1 MPPGLVMSPTAST
14 SRTCEANRLTGD
26 HHGTCGAAGVRG
38 SWAPFSAAV
47 SESRSA
53 CGARR
58 AWTGSRTHNA
68 KPRPLAAAS
77 ALPRSWHRAVRPRSG
92 WLHPAGQG
100 GAGGSAL
107 RGGAGGERP
116 RLRATPRDGDR
127 PGLRRSPHQASS
139 TLAGLRAM
147 PAPPR
152 APGPPR
158 SASPGAPH
166 LPELRIPLRPA
177 PGFQRTHAAASLVPT
192 QRTSAGGQSPN
203 PPRVS
208 SLSSSW
214 PQGSGVALG
223 RCVGVQGTGDSGEC
237 GSGRISCRCRS
248 RRCR

>member
-53 CGARR
+53 RGARR

-116 RLRATPRDGDR
+116 RLRATPARWR
-127 PGLRRSPHQASS
+127 PPGTAPEPSSGEWHAS
-139 TLAGLRAM
+139 
-147 PAPPR
+147 R
-152 APGPPR
+152 APGHACASARPR
-158 SASPGAPH
+158 SPALRLPRRPASP
-166 LPELRIPLRPA
+166 
-177 PGFQRTHAAASLVPT
+177 
-192 QRTSAGGQSPN
+192 
-203 PPRVS
+203 
-208 SLSSSW
+208 
-214 PQGSGVALG
+214 
-223 RCVGVQGTGDSGEC
+223 
-237 GSGRISCRCRS
+237 
-248 RRCR
+248 